1 MFGWLAATVLS
12 VTALL
17 GPQAAGVASAEA
29 DPACSYAEVVF
40 ARGTFEQAGVGDV
53 GQSFV
58 NSLNNRLG
66 GKSVDVYAVNYPAS
80 LDFQRAADGIVDA
93 SNRIQSIATTCPS
106 TKIILGGYSQGAA
119 VAAYLT
125 EDSVPAGFNLPPGL
139 TGPMPPSVADHVA
152 AVALFGKPSSGFM
165 QMIYSA
171 APPVTVGPRYTA
183 KTTEQCIADDPVCSG
198 TGGDNGAHGR
208 YIADGLTDQAA
219 DFAVSKLPRGGSGRP
234 VPPPAPA
241 PVPEQ
246 G

>member
-1 MFGWLAATVLS
+1 MKNTGSPARSRSRMFGWLAATVLS

-17 GPQAAGVASAEA
+17 GPQATGVAAAEA

-119 VAAYLT
+119 VAGYTTA
-125 EDSVPAGFNLPPGL
+125 DAVPADYNLPSGIS
-139 TGPMPPSVADHVA
+139 GPMPPAIASHVA
-152 AVALFGKPSSGFM
+152 AVVLFGTPDPWFLGLVDRG
-165 QMIYSA
+165 
-171 APPVTVGPRYTA
+171 APPIAIGNQYAA
-183 KTTEQCIADDPVCSG
+183 KTMQFCVPGDPVCSP
-198 TGGDNGAHGR
+198 GGLDRSAHSA
-208 YIADGLTDQAA
+208 YKTNDMPDQAA
-219 DFAVSKLPRGGSGRP
+219 AFAVNQLTSASRT
-234 VPPPAPA
+234 
-241 PVPEQ
+241 
-246 G
+246 